1 MVRSRICAERIG
13 ANVPGSSARIF
24 RLRRRR
30 LRIHLPLGSLSSAW
44 RRPGGTH
51 GRRSS
56 GKPRSDTVIGRA
68 GEEELLLV
76 HFDVDKIRE
85 FQRAEFW
92 RVDYRHHDHEIT
104 LTYNAC
110 ALKSDSPIGYGN
122 ASPGPGFRP
131 RASRGCI
138 VWLPHV
144 DIPCGWGYQG
154 RIGASG
160 DSLASLEFG
169 EAPIG

>member
-1 MVRSRICAERIG
+1 MG
-13 ANVPGSSARIF
+13 ANVLGSSARIF
-24 RLRRRR
+24 RLDRRR
-30 LRIHLPLGSLSSAW
+30 LRIHLPLGSPAAAW
-44 RRPGGTH
+44 PAGTR
-51 GRRSS
+51 GRRRSVNR
-56 GKPRSDTVIGRA
+56 RSDTVIGRA
-68 GEEELLLV
+68 GEEEILLV

-85 FQRAEFW
+85 FERAEFW

-104 LTYNAC
+104 LTYNAR
-110 ALKSDSPIGYGN
+110 ALKSDSSIGYGN

-131 RASRGCI
+131 RASCGCI

-144 DIPCGWGYQG
+144 DIPSGWEYQG

>member
-1 MVRSRICAERIG
+1 MAPAGTRG
-13 ANVPGSSARIF
+13 
-24 RLRRRR
+24 RRRSVNR
-30 LRIHLPLGSLSSAW
+30 
-44 RRPGGTH
+44 
-51 GRRSS
+51 
-56 GKPRSDTVIGRA
+56 RSDTVIGRA
-68 GEEELLLV
+68 GEEEILLV

-110 ALKSDSPIGYGN
+110 ALKADSPIGYGN

-138 VWLPHV
+138 VWYLMWTLPPDG
-144 DIPCGWGYQG
+144 DIKEEWALAAVLRRVSNSAKRRSAEKKGSMA
-154 RIGASG
+154 R
-160 DSLASLEFG
+160 SLASNEKG
-169 EAPIG
+169 DPYA